1 MKTEWI
7 DYKDALVDSMSKL
20 ANHYVK
26 ANKELDKVQSLMF
39 DINADKALER
49 TAEIIK
55 MRQRLTG
62 IMRDIIS
69 EYGFEKEDFDLK
81 EWSNQ

>member
-7 DYKDALVDSMSKL
+7 DYKDTLVDSMTKL
-20 ANHYVK
+20 AQHYMK
-26 ANKELDKVQSLMF
+26 ANKELDKIQSLMF

-49 TAEIIK
+49 TAKIIE

-62 IMRDIIS
+62 IMRDIIT
-69 EYGFEKEDFDLK
+69 EYGFEKEDF
-81 EWSNQ
+81 N